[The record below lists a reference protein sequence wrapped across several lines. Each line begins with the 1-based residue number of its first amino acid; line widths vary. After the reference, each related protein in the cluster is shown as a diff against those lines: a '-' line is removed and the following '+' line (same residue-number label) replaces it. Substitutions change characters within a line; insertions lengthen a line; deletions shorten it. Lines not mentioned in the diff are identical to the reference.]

1 VGDVLTIEL
10 VIILEE
16 KIVPEITLEEVL
28 DQAILRE
35 VGAFAFYKR
44 LIDSVADTVSKD
56 TLAFIAKEELKHK
69 EILERYARGELGQE
83 ALSLREVVDARVVE
97 ALGPPDVTERLDQKD
112 IFLVAAEREKASHE
126 FYTKLAELQP
136 AGELK
141 KLLYKLAQ
149 EELAHKEKAENLYCN
164 AAFPQTDGG

>member
-1 VGDVLTIEL
+1 MPE
-10 VIILEE
+10 IIL
-16 KIVPEITLEEVL
+16 KEVI

-35 VGAFAFYKR
+35 EQAFAFYEK
-44 LIDSVADTVSKD
+44 LMDTVADKVSQD

-97 ALGPPDVTERLDQKD
+97 ALGPPDATERLDQKD

-126 FYTKLAELQP
+126 FYTKLAQLHPE
-136 AGELK
+136 GELK
-141 KLLYKLAQ
+141 KLLSKLAQ
-149 EELAHKEKAENLYCN
+149 EELAHKEKAEYLYCN

>member
-1 VGDVLTIEL
+1 MPE
-10 VIILEE
+10 IIL
-16 KIVPEITLEEVL
+16 KEVI

-35 VGAFAFYKR
+35 EQAFAFYEK
-44 LIDSVADTVSKD
+44 LMDAVADKVSQD

-126 FYTKLAELQP
+126 FYAKLAELQP
-136 AGELK
+136 EGELK
-141 KLLYKLAQ
+141 KLFSKLAQ
-149 EELAHKEKAENLYCN
+149 EELAHKEKAEYLYCN

>member
-1 VGDVLTIEL
+1 M
-10 VIILEE
+10 
-16 KIVPEITLEEVL
+16 PEITLQEVI

-35 VGAFAFYKR
+35 ERAYAFYEK
-44 LIDSVADTVSKD
+44 LMAAVADRASQD
-56 TLAFIAKEELKHK
+56 TLAFIAKEELHHK
-69 EILERYARGELGQE
+69 EILERYARGELGQD

-112 IFLVAAEREKASHE
+112 IFLVAAAREKASHA

-136 AGELK
+136 EGELK
-141 KLLYKLAQ
+141 KLLSKLAQ
-149 EELAHKEKAENLYCN
+149 EELSHKEKAEYLYCN

>member
-1 VGDVLTIEL
+1 M
-10 VIILEE
+10 
-16 KIVPEITLEEVL
+16 PEITLQEVI
-28 DQAILRE
+28 DQAIQRE
-35 VGAFAFYKR
+35 EEAFAFYEK
-44 LIDSVADTVSKD
+44 LIDIVADKVSQD
-56 TLAFIAKEELKHK
+56 TLAFMAKEELKHK
-69 EILERYARGELGQE
+69 RILEQYNTGELGKD

-97 ALGPPDVTERLDQKD
+97 ALGPPDLTERLDHKD

-141 KLLYKLAQ
+141 KLLSKLAQ
-149 EELAHKEKAENLYCN
+149 EELAHKEKAEYLYCN